1 MSYTPK
7 LAGSIFQAYNICK
20 RQAWLMS
27 RQITGDQYN
36 EFLAIGRLIS
46 EESFKRDK
54 KELRIGSNVIDVV
67 RKKDGSVI
75 LIETKKSS
83 RAINASKSQLLFYQY
98 NLRYKINNLKGEIR
112 IPKEKKIINVVLDKI
127 EIEKI
132 DTIKKEIQALLKKE
146 KAPEVKKSKFCKKCS
161 YYDFC
166 WS

>member
-1 MSYTPK
+1 MKIT
-7 LAGSIFQAYNICK
+7 GSIIQAYSICK

-36 EFLAIGRLIS
+36 DFLAIGRVIS

-54 KELRIGSNVIDVV
+54 KELRIGSNVIDIV
-67 RKKDGSVI
+67 RNKDGSVI

-83 RAINASKSQLLFYQY
+83 RAINASKSQLLFYLY
-98 NLRYKINNLKGEIR
+98 NLRHKVKNLQGEIR
-112 IPKEKKIINVVLDKI
+112 IPKEKKIINVVLDET

-132 DTIKKEIQALLKKE
+132 DKLKKDIQTLLE
-146 KAPEVKKSKFCKKCS
+146 KETAPEVKKSKFCTKCS
-161 YYDFC
+161 YYEFC